1 MKGVFMA
8 GDVYDTMRPASPAT
22 TQPPVTV
29 NPEINSCEPEADPMP
44 SPSPARSSMNDTFSH
59 PDTPVL
65 TQCTPGLSA
74 RRFGPLVKGIE
85 VIHFNDLHGAILGDE
100 TGGGVARITTAI
112 RAVAEKNYA
121 RGYGTVVLFAGDLFT
136 GGEDISDGTPIIKA
150 VAAMQRVLK
159 KLQVQF
165 VATLGNHEF
174 DHKTEPALKLIK
186 ESGIPYVCANIGLQ
200 DSSTQTSRPIAP
212 SMTTINIF
220 GLRVA
225 IMGLTTDESIKSSEL
240 KPPKDDPKVIPPVKV
255 GNPLTI
261 AEQRIDELKRSRAQ
275 IKILLTHIGDTQNEE
290 LAKRIEGS
298 GVTVVIGGHSHDPID
313 EIPADAASCRPVGK
327 IKNYCRA
334 PADPGGGR
342 VLGLASIDTRGR
354 VTDSG
359 FLTVGPEIEPDRSA
373 QRTIAQAINED
384 ETAHPDLYKIIGHS
398 SESLD
403 FTRTRQC
410 GMGKA
415 LATAMLAQARSLGI
429 AANFAFLNTG
439 AARGPIREGD
449 VSTGLLRARIPYDNT
464 LVTMELTGE
473 QLLEIMDHSEGR
485 GKYTAEREK
494 IRESGMLLQWAG
506 ERGSIDPKKT
516 YRVITINYLV
526 DPNPKTGNSMYFP
539 NGIPTHTPLK
549 GKDGGKP
556 ATLVGAFTAALQPRP
571 AEKEVA
577 VAAMGR

>member
-1 MKGVFMA
+1 MKGIPMA
-8 GDVYDTMRPASPAT
+8 GNVPEARRPTVPPT
-22 TQPPVTV
+22 TQQTTPAVDS
-29 NPEINSCEPEADPMP
+29 EIRSCESEADPMP
-44 SPSPARSSMNDTFSH
+44 SPAPLRCNPNDTFSN
-59 PDTPVL
+59 PDTPIL
-65 TQCTPGLSA
+65 TQCTPSVTA
-74 RRFGPLVKGIE
+74 RRFGPLVKGVE

-100 TGGGVARITTAI
+100 TGGGIARITTAI

-150 VAAMQRVLK
+150 VAAMQGVLK

-225 IMGLTTDESIKSSEL
+225 IMGLTTDESIKA
-240 KPPKDDPKVIPPVKV
+240 IPPVKV

-313 EIPADAASCRPVGK
+313 ETPADAASCRLVGK

-334 PADPGGGR
+334 PADPGGGH
-342 VLGLASIDTRGR
+342 VLGFASIDTRGR

-359 FLTVGPEIEPDRSA
+359 FLTVGPEIKPDRSA

-384 ETAHPDLYKIIGHS
+384 ETAHPDLYKVIGHS
-398 SESLD
+398 TESLD

-415 LATAMLAQARSLGI
+415 LAAAMLAQARALGI

-439 AARGPIREGD
+439 AARGPISEGD

-473 QLLEIMDHSEGR
+473 QLLEIMDHSEGI
-485 GKYTAEREK
+485 GKYAVEREK
-494 IRESGMLLQWAG
+494 IRESGMLLQWAK
-506 ERGSIDPKKT
+506 ERESIDPKKT

-539 NGIPTHTPLK
+539 NGIPTYTPLK
-549 GKDGGKP
+549 GKDEEKP
-556 ATLVGAFTAALQPRP
+556 ATLVGAFTTALQPKP
-571 AEKEVA
+571 AGKEVA
-577 VAAMGR
+577 VAAMGK